1 MYEIEQCL
9 EDNGGELT
17 EELAELISDT
27 EMSIKQKADGYRAV
41 IAKFSH
47 KAEMADKEIQR
58 MQEIKKSA
66 NNAVK
71 RLKEHILGVMGI
83 FGIRKIEGDLCSMT
97 RTTSKALEV
106 NEDLLL
112 MKYADK
118 IAKLREA
125 LPDYI
130 EVELKVSKTAIKNA
144 FKDSDILPEGCVF
157 VENESLRIK

>member
-1 MYEIEQCL
+1 
-9 EDNGGELT
+9 
-17 EELAELISDT
+17 
-27 EMSIKQKADGYRAV
+27 
-41 IAKFSH
+41 
-47 KAEMADKEIQR
+47 
-58 MQEIKKSA
+58 
-66 NNAVK
+66 
-71 RLKEHILGVMGI
+71 MGT

-112 MKYADK
+112 MKYSDR
-118 IAKLREA
+118 IAELREA